1 MRYSVSA
8 TVLIVL
14 SVLCWSSCSV
24 SRRASSERSLRTETV
39 TRDTVWQQVVVAVH
53 DTLREVTT
61 ITLQQND
68 QGDTLKLVQVTDR
81 TRASHSEG
89 LKEIKERTEVRVDTV
104 YVEKQSENTV
114 AVAGPGVAIDKDG
127 TLTVNRSPL
136 TFMKWLFA
144 ILCAVFVLTLTIKLL
159 PRRASS

>member
-1 MRYSVSA
+1 MRYSRLTVALIA
-8 TVLIVL
+8 TLAL
-14 SVLCWSSCSV
+14 SSTGCSV
-24 SRRASSERSLRTETV
+24 QRQASSSERSLRTETV

-81 TRASHSEG
+81 TRASNREG
-89 LKEIKERTEVRVDTV
+89 YRDREEKIVFKTDTFYIEKTDTV
-104 YVEKQSENTV
+104 TASTVSGKPLSCKQTGLV
-114 AVAGPGVAIDKDG
+114 P
-127 TLTVNRSPL
+127 TL
-136 TFMKWLFA
+136 KWFFA
-144 ILCAVFVLTLTIKLL
+144 ILCAVIVLTLTIKLI

>member
-1 MRYSVSA
+1 MRYSASA
-8 TVLIVL
+8 TVLIAL
-14 SVLCWSSCSV
+14 NALCLTSCSV
-24 SRRASSERSLRTETV
+24 SRKASSSERLLRTEAT
-39 TRDTVWQQVVVAVH
+39 TRNTVWQQVVVAVH

-81 TRASHSEG
+81 TRASRSSNLREN
-89 LKEIKERTEVRVDTV
+89 KERTEVRVDTV
-104 YVEKQSENTV
+104 YVEKQSDNTLV
-114 AVAGPGVAIDKDG
+114 VAGPGVTIDKDG

-144 ILCAVFVLTLTIKLL
+144 ILCATIVLVVTIKLCL
-159 PRRASS
+159 RKAL

>member
-1 MRYSVSA
+1 MRYSRLTV
-8 TVLIVL
+8 VLIATLAL
-14 SVLCWSSCSV
+14 SSTGCSV
-24 SRRASSERSLRTETV
+24 QRQASNSERLLRTETV

-68 QGDTLKLVQVTDR
+68 QGDTLKLLQVTDR

-127 TLTVNRSPL
+127 ILTVNRSPL

-144 ILCAVFVLTLTIKLL
+144 YYVQYLY
-159 PRRASS
+159 